1 MVIDILAILG
11 VIFANVEAWLPT
23 ATTIISFAVC
33 LFWGIAKVK
42 AAANEMKNDT
52 TIKEIRDEQATLRGE
67 VENSIATE
75 KEMIQFMKRVLDD
88 NHKIMR
94 TPTNNDN
101 GNDENNA
108 I

>member
-23 ATTIISFAVC
+23 FTTIISFAVC
-33 LFWGIAKVK
+33 LFWGVAKVK
-42 AAANEMKNDT
+42 NAANEMKSDT
-52 TIKEIRDEQATLRGE
+52 TIKEIREEQATLRGE
-67 VENSIATE
+67 LENSIATE

-101 GNDENNA
+101 GNDENNS